1 MKRVMILMMFA
12 ICATHAVEYSHRM
25 IALGTDL
32 ANLVPDYET
41 DLFRNPQI
49 LQKPLAGISHQPAY
63 GYSYRIVPYPP
74 IYVYVSPTPI
84 SLKLMTGNLG
94 MMGEYWFDY
103 RHDLELD
110 TYGWLASTFQAYRLQ
125 DLWMSRMKRFVFN
138 IYNDL
143 DYSKVRYVTPANLV
157 STARDLEYI
166 IRTQAAF
173 PVRMNLV
180 LDIKIGFGFYE
191 HKSEMSNY
199 AFYDQRVNL
208 GLARIG
214 LFCRKITAAND
225 FTSWYFDIGS
235 PLSNEEIDSLPYSL
249 YSSVLEDER
258 VFMLAAKT
266 LVWRLGFARAI
277 PVTSTSMFVMGLKN
291 TFLIQSTGNVAA
303 ETGLRGIKNKI
314 SLPIGMEYSIAAITL
329 RFGTKFFYDFRS
341 LREGSEDSVAAQDI
355 GHDLNYEYSFGF
367 GWKPHRRLTL
377 DLYNIGNLTALSNWG
392 LYIKYTF

>member
-1 MKRVMILMMFA
+1 MKRVVILTMFV
-12 ICATHAVEYSHRM
+12 ICAMHAAEYSHRM

-32 ANLVPDYET
+32 ANLIPDYET

-49 LQKPLAGISHQPAY
+49 LQKLLAGISHQPAY

-125 DLWMSRMKRFVFN
+125 DLWMSRMKNFVFN

-143 DYSKVRYVTPANLV
+143 DYSKVRYVTPTNLV

-173 PVRMNLV
+173 PVRKNLV

-191 HKSEMSNY
+191 HKSEMSDY

-208 GLARIG
+208 GLARVG
-214 LFCRKITAAND
+214 LFCRKIRQPMISDHGILISAVLCPMRKSTRYHTRSILQCSRTNACSCWRQRHWSGA
-225 FTSWYFDIGS
+225 WV
-235 PLSNEEIDSLPYSL
+235 LPERYRSRAPVC
-249 YSSVLEDER
+249 SSS
-258 VFMLAAKT
+258 
-266 LVWRLGFARAI
+266 G
-277 PVTSTSMFVMGLKN
+277 
-291 TFLIQSTGNVAA
+291 
-303 ETGLRGIKNKI
+303 
-314 SLPIGMEYSIAAITL
+314 
-329 RFGTKFFYDFRS
+329 
-341 LREGSEDSVAAQDI
+341 
-355 GHDLNYEYSFGF
+355 
-367 GWKPHRRLTL
+367 
-377 DLYNIGNLTALSNWG
+377 
-392 LYIKYTF
+392 

>member
-1 MKRVMILMMFA
+1 
-12 ICATHAVEYSHRM
+12 
-25 IALGTDL
+25 
-32 ANLVPDYET
+32 
-41 DLFRNPQI
+41 
-49 LQKPLAGISHQPAY
+49 
-63 GYSYRIVPYPP
+63 
-74 IYVYVSPTPI
+74 
-84 SLKLMTGNLG
+84 MTGNLG
-94 MMGEYWFDY
+94 MTGEYWFDY
-103 RHDLELD
+103 SHNLEPD
-110 TYGWLASTFQAYRLQ
+110 EYGWLALTFQSYKIR
-125 DLWMSRMKRFVFN
+125 DLWMSRIKEFVIN

-143 DYSKVRYVTPANLV
+143 DYSKLE
-157 STARDLEYI
+157 STNSSNATSKRRDLEYI

-173 PVRMNLV
+173 TVRKNLI

-191 HKSEMSNY
+191 HKSEMSGY

-291 TFLIQSTGNVAA
+291 TFLIQGTGNVAA
-303 ETGLRGIKNKI
+303 ETGLRGIKNTI
-314 SLPIGMEYSIAAITL
+314 SLPVGMEYSIAVITL

-341 LREGSEDSVAAQDI
+341 LREASEDSVAVQDI
-355 GHDLNYEYSFGF
+355 SHDLNYEYSFGF

-377 DLYNIGNLTALSNWG
+377 DLYNTGNLTLLSNWG
-392 LYIKYTF
+392 LYIRYAF